1 MLHVEQG
8 SEQSDEETFE
18 IEMLWVQWNEFV
30 EPEGEPPFFPPA
42 L

>member
-30 EPEGEPPFFPPA
+30 EPEGPPLGP